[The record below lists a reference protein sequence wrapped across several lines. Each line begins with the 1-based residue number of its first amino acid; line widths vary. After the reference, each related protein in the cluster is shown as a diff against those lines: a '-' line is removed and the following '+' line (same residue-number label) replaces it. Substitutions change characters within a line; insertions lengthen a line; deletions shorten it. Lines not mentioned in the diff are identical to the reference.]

1 MYYVVYQKLSSVN
14 LMRNLIRLQLL
25 GSRIVVVGSLLY
37 PAFRVGLASYMLDV
51 LLVSVQCNAAILCH
65 P

>member
-1 MYYVVYQKLSSVN
+1 
-14 LMRNLIRLQLL
+14 MRNLIRLQLL